1 MYIPSLKQNV
11 FKSLF
16 WKEIGCDNN
25 FRVFPQMD
33 NKLVDFWK
41 KRPVFE
47 FTQTGGVLE
56 CDCMGTGVLFMNARV
71 LLCTVDKWNDQMF
84 LDRDIIKFYVKH
96 ISLCFLI

>member
-1 MYIPSLKQNV
+1 MILNHCI
-11 FKSLF
+11 

-47 FTQTGGVLE
+47 FTQTVGVLE
-56 CDCMGTGVLFMNARV
+56 CDCMGIGVLFMNARV
-71 LLCTVDKWNDQMF
+71 LLCTVYKWNDQML
-84 LDRDIIKFYVKH
+84 LDRNIIKFYV
-96 ISLCFLI
+96 